1 MPLPESS
8 AALAPIPDAD
18 LARPAW
24 LRAPG
29 VPACA
34 VAAWDLAQ
42 GIAHGSSVHASQIAE
57 VIPDAITAWGDVRI
71 EVESTF
77 IAAGLKLRFG
87 SDEHGTQGKI
97 FFRLPWQAP
106 RPCPKCGKVPC

>member
-34 VAAWDLAQ
+34 VAAWDVAEAL
-42 GIAHGSSVHASQIAE
+42 GYGDSVHATTVAQQ
-57 VIPDAITAWGDVRI
+57 IPDAITRQGDVRI

-87 SDEHGTQGKI
+87 ADEHGVQGKI
-97 FFRLPWQAP
+97 YVRPPWQAP